1 MQKSSDVLFKI
12 IQPNLILSESINSA
26 NNSKIILEEIM
37 LYENFLT
44 SMKQY
49 LQARYDDTIE
59 DLGQT
64 LVNTK
69 DAGVLIKN
77 IITQTQFPFKK

>member
-1 MQKSSDVLFKI
+1 MQKTSDVLFKI
-12 IQPNLILSESINSA
+12 IQPKLILSESINSA

-44 SMKQY
+44 SIKQY

-59 DLGQT
+59 DLGQN
-64 LVNTK
+64 LVKIGRAHVKT
-69 DAGVLIKN
+69 
-77 IITQTQFPFKK
+77 